1 MFLINSPGQLLG
13 HNENIQS
20 LWQDG
25 EKPNNNYDYSF
36 NEIESSNEGSPKLKK
51 APNFEIGTPSSSK
64 NGGGLNSSTFHEES
78 HNMVFNSSNSANIKP
93 VILAS
98 KFDCF
103 SDSD

>member
-1 MFLINSPGQLLG
+1 MS
-13 HNENIQS
+13 H
-20 LWQDG
+20 
-25 EKPNNNYDYSF
+25 NYDYSF

-64 NGGGLNSSTFHEES
+64 NGGLNSSNFHEES
-78 HNMVFNSSNSANIKP
+78 HISNSSSANIKP
-93 VILAS
+93 ITLAS